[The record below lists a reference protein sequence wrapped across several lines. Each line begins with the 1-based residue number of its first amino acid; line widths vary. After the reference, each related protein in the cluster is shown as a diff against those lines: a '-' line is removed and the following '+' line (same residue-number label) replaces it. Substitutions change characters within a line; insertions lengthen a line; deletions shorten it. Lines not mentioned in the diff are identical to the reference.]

1 MSTSNFQICNGRQHQ
16 SKKGRIA
23 ATELSGMIKTVPR
36 KESDRCTWFPP
47 TLTKATTMSPQCH
60 CMRTKKMC
68 LIKLDNCWLRPTL
81 NLSSMLD
88 RYNYVSVVQTW
99 ACLISFN
106 SVSVSD
112 TSLSPLRQS
121 IWQEERGEDV
131 RTFYRGNPPLQF
143 LYPAPKHHH
152 HHIISKHPPQNA
164 PFPPSSSNKEGLQAV
179 PRVPCCR

>member
-16 SKKGRIA
+16 RKEGRIA

-36 KESDRCTWFPP
+36 NESDRCAWFPP

-68 LIKLDNCWLRPTL
+68 LIELDNCWLRPTL

-88 RYNYVSVVQTW
+88 RYNHVSVVQTW
-99 ACLISFN
+99 PCLISFN

-121 IWQEERGEDV
+121 IWQEERGEEV
-131 RTFYRGNPPLQF
+131 RTFYRGNPPSSPF
-143 LYPAPKHHH
+143 NFFTPPPNTTTTSSSIPPK
-152 HHIISKHPPQNA
+152 IL
-164 PFPPSSSNKEGLQAV
+164 PFPLLVVTSSATCFLLPLK
-179 PRVPCCR
+179 

>member
-16 SKKGRIA
+16 RKEGRIA

-36 KESDRCTWFPP
+36 NESDRCAWFPP

-68 LIKLDNCWLRPTL
+68 LIELDNCWLRPTL

-88 RYNYVSVVQTW
+88 RYNHVSVVQTW

-121 IWQEERGEDV
+121 IWQEERGEEV
-131 RTFYRGNPPLQF
+131 RTFYRGNPPSSPF
-143 LYPAPKHHH
+143 NFFTPPPNTTTTSSSIPPK
-152 HHIISKHPPQNA
+152 IL
-164 PFPPSSSNKEGLQAV
+164 PFPLLVVTSSATCFLLPLK
-179 PRVPCCR
+179 